1 MADIPT
7 LPTSPIF
14 GVDLPSNFLER
25 RKYAVNNEH
34 DYIPEKKKVGS
45 NGLPIGDVDAGNK
58 GYLAGQQDILN
69 ELIFQAE
76 QEGDANAPS
85 TLAVDDILGN
95 KTRAAMDYFEK
106 KGVYT
111 TPVLFSAANVEQY
124 KKNVQAMKDN
134 RPLPHPIKS
143 EGRKEDIKPPE
154 PKQSSTPFLA
164 KGLKS
169 AAADQEKRNK
179 GNVEWL
185 KSQGYMPV
193 SKKDIKLIDG
203 DTGMFK
209 GKKIRLVD
217 VENSNAWFDAAE
229 SSYYREDERVGQ
241 AYRDK
246 NGNYINSSKETLQ
259 KFVDKGDNVYIKS
272 FGQGKYDR
280 DLAAMYYQDPNNPY
294 LYHSSDSTM
303 VSQGEAVYGDRD
315 RYPLTE
321 RQKRIRDNSEK
332 AFRYSMNP
340 AEWKRNY
347 KKNKYNSSVI
357 KLK

>member
-7 LPTSPIF
+7 LPTTPIF

-85 TLAVDDILGN
+85 ILAVDDILGD
-95 KTRAAMDYFEK
+95 KTRTAMDYFEK

-124 KKNVQAMKDN
+124 KKNVQAMKEN
-134 RPLPHPIKS
+134 RPIPYPIKP
-143 EGRKEDIKPPE
+143 EGRKEEIKPPAPT
-154 PKQSSTPFLA
+154 PKAP
-164 KGLKS
+164 
-169 AAADQEKRNK
+169 EKKRKENE
-179 GNVEWL
+179 EWL
-185 KSQGYMPV
+185 KSQGYEKA

-203 DTGMFK
+203 DTGYFK

-272 FGQGKYDR
+272 FGQGKYGR

-347 KKNKYNSSVI
+347 KKNKYNPSVI